1 MAEPSAKGGQK
12 SARPQLFLIAL
23 VFFGPLLVA
32 AWMYYGGH
40 FSATGGSNNGALL
53 EPITN
58 LPEALPESEV
68 LQRSHGSWLLVYVN
82 AAGCADSCRDAL
94 YTMRQGRQML
104 GKEQNRLLRVFLHGD
119 SPPDTV
125 FIANEHQGLITT
137 QEASLGSLL
146 KNKKPAELPDGGYY
160 LVDPLG
166 NLVMYFRPDMNPAD
180 MVDDIKRLLRLS
192 RIG

>member
-1 MAEPSAKGGQK
+1 VAEPAGRQK
-12 SARPQLFLIAL
+12 SARPQLLLIAL

-40 FSATGGSNNGALL
+40 FGTVGSSNHGALL
-53 EPITN
+53 EPISN
-58 LPEALPESEV
+58 LADALPESEV
-68 LQRSHGSWLLVYVN
+68 LQKGHGSWLVLYN
-82 AAGCADSCRDAL
+82 DASDCADSCRDAL

-104 GKEQNRLLRVFLHGD
+104 GKEQSRLLRVFLHGD
-119 SPPDTV
+119 TPPDTV

-137 QEASLGSLL
+137 QEANLSSLL
-146 KNKKPAELPDGGYY
+146 TNKKPKELPGGGFY

-166 NLVMYFRPDMNPAD
+166 NLVMYFRPDMNPSE

>member
-1 MAEPSAKGGQK
+1 M
-12 SARPQLFLIAL
+12 RPQLFLIAL

-40 FSATGGSNNGALL
+40 FGAAGASNNGALL

-58 LPEALPESEV
+58 LPEVLPDSEV
-68 LQRSHGSWLLVYVN
+68 LEKGHGSWLLIYAN
-82 AAGCADSCRDAL
+82 AADCGDSCRDAL

-119 SPPDTV
+119 TPPDTV
-125 FIANEHQGLITT
+125 FIAREHQGLITT
-137 QEASLGSLL
+137 QEAGLDRLL
-146 KNKKPAELPDGGYY
+146 TNKKPDELPNGGYY

-166 NLVMYFRPDMNPAD
+166 NLVMYFRPDMNPSE
-180 MVDDIKRLLRLS
+180 MVDDIKRLLKLS